1 MGQTILI
8 VEDDKDLRENIC
20 SILQNEGFQTT
31 EAQNGTQALDKLLP
45 SVSLVILDIMMP
57 GISGIETCQQIRS
70 FSYVPILFLTAR
82 SSESNKAQGLYAG
95 GDDYLT
101 KPFSYIELVARVR
114 ALLRR
119 NECYHYQKP
128 DSTPTET
135 REQLQRHDII
145 LTVNPPQVTVR
156 GILTELTDT
165 EYQLLY
171 LFLKKLLFISKN
183 SSISFKNC
191 NNCALLSN
199 SSLDLGNSIFLNSF
213 LKISKSFNNSL
224 QSFISLIFSETHNVK
239 SDISF
244 ICSTGML
251 NLSK

>member
-1 MGQTILI
+1 MERFVIIMEQAAILI
-8 VEDDKDLRENIC
+8 ADDNPEIREIIQ
-20 SILQNEGFQTT
+20 ILLSGEGFQVH
-31 EAQNGTQALDKLLP
+31 EAASGTQALGMLKENTFDLI
-45 SVSLVILDIMMP
+45 ILDIMMP

-119 NECYHYQKP
+119 NECYHYQKS

-165 EYQLLY
+165 EFQLLY
-171 LFLKKLLFISKN
+171 LFLKYPTKIF
-183 SSISFKNC
+183 SIQNLYESIWQEPFFTS
-191 NNCALLSN
+191 CANTVMVHIRRLR
-199 SSLDLGNSIFLNSF
+199 
-213 LKISKSFNNSL
+213 LKIEKNP
-224 QSFISLIFSETHNVK
+224 QKPTLIQTVWGKGYRF
-239 SDISF
+239 
-244 ICSTGML
+244 G
-251 NLSK
+251 

>member
-171 LFLKKLLFISKN
+171 LFLKYPTKIFSIQNLYESIWQEPFFHILRQHCYGTYPQITFEDRKKSAKTN
-183 SSISFKNC
+183 TDTDRLGKGISFWIIRDIHLTKKVNT
-191 NNCALLSN
+191 
-199 SSLDLGNSIFLNSF
+199 
-213 LKISKSFNNSL
+213 
-224 QSFISLIFSETHNVK
+224 FIITK
-239 SDISF
+239 
-244 ICSTGML
+244 
-251 NLSK
+251 

>member
-1 MGQTILI
+1 MEKQKILI
-8 VEDDKDLRENIC
+8 VDDSEMNRALLADILEEQYDVAEAENGMEAI
-20 SILQNEGFQTT
+20 SILRRQRAEFS
-31 EAQNGTQALDKLLP
+31 LL
-45 SVSLVILDIMMP
+45 LLDIMMP

-119 NECYHYQKP
+119 NECYHYQKS

-165 EYQLLY
+165 EFQLLY
-171 LFLKKLLFISKN
+171 LFLKYPTKIF
-183 SSISFKNC
+183 SIQNLYESIWQEPFFTS
-191 NNCALLSN
+191 CANTVMVHIRRLR
-199 SSLDLGNSIFLNSF
+199 
-213 LKISKSFNNSL
+213 LKIEKNP
-224 QSFISLIFSETHNVK
+224 QKPTLIQTVWGKGYRF
-239 SDISF
+239 
-244 ICSTGML
+244 G
-251 NLSK
+251 

>member
-95 GDDYLT
+95 GDDSLK

-119 NECYHYQKP
+119 NECYHYQKS

-165 EYQLLY
+165 EFQVL
-171 LFLKKLLFISKN
+171 
-183 SSISFKNC
+183 
-191 NNCALLSN
+191 
-199 SSLDLGNSIFLNSF
+199 
-213 LKISKSFNNSL
+213 
-224 QSFISLIFSETHNVK
+224 
-239 SDISF
+239 
-244 ICSTGML
+244 
-251 NLSK
+251 

>member
-165 EYQLLY
+165 EYE
-171 LFLKKLLFISKN
+171 
-183 SSISFKNC
+183 SIWQEPFFTS
-191 NNCALLSN
+191 CANTVMVHIRRLR
-199 SSLDLGNSIFLNSF
+199 
-213 LKISKSFNNSL
+213 LKIEKNP
-224 QSFISLIFSETHNVK
+224 QKPTLIQTVWGKGYRF
-239 SDISF
+239 
-244 ICSTGML
+244 G
-251 NLSK
+251 

>member
-1 MGQTILI
+1 MKLLLAEDEISMSEAVVDILTYHNYQ
-8 VEDDKDLRENIC
+8 VDAVYNGKD
-20 SILQNEGFQTT
+20 
-31 EAQNGTQALDKLLP
+31 ALDYARMEQYDGI
-45 SVSLVILDIMMP
+45 ILDIMMP

-119 NECYHYQKP
+119 NECYHYQKS

-165 EYQLLY
+165 EFQLLY
-171 LFLKKLLFISKN
+171 LFLKYPTKIF
-183 SSISFKNC
+183 SIQNLYESIWQEPFFTS
-191 NNCALLSN
+191 CANTVMVHIRRLR
-199 SSLDLGNSIFLNSF
+199 
-213 LKISKSFNNSL
+213 LKIEKNP
-224 QSFISLIFSETHNVK
+224 QKPTLIQTVWGKGYRF
-239 SDISF
+239 
-244 ICSTGML
+244 G
-251 NLSK
+251 

>member
-95 GDDYLT
+95 GDLT

-119 NECYHYQKP
+119 NECYHYQKS

-135 REQLQRHDII
+135 HEQLQRHDII

-165 EYQLLY
+165 EFQLLY
-171 LFLKKLLFISKN
+171 LFLKYPTKIF
-183 SSISFKNC
+183 SIQNLYESIWQEPFFTS
-191 NNCALLSN
+191 CANTVMVHIRRLR
-199 SSLDLGNSIFLNSF
+199 
-213 LKISKSFNNSL
+213 LKIEKNP
-224 QSFISLIFSETHNVK
+224 QKPTLIQTVWGKGYRF
-239 SDISF
+239 
-244 ICSTGML
+244 G
-251 NLSK
+251 

>member
-95 GDDYLT
+95 GDDYPT

-119 NECYHYQKP
+119 NECYHYQKS

-165 EYQLLY
+165 EFQLLY
-171 LFLKKLLFISKN
+171 LFLKYPTKIF
-183 SSISFKNC
+183 SIQNLYESIWQEPFFTS
-191 NNCALLSN
+191 CANTVMVHIRRLR
-199 SSLDLGNSIFLNSF
+199 
-213 LKISKSFNNSL
+213 LKIEKNP
-224 QSFISLIFSETHNVK
+224 QKPTLIQTVWGKGYRF
-239 SDISF
+239 
-244 ICSTGML
+244 G
-251 NLSK
+251 

>member
-119 NECYHYQKP
+119 NECYHYQKS

-165 EYQLLY
+165 EFQLLY
-171 LFLKKLLFISKN
+171 LF
-183 SSISFKNC
+183 
-191 NNCALLSN
+191 
-199 SSLDLGNSIFLNSF
+199 
-213 LKISKSFNNSL
+213 
-224 QSFISLIFSETHNVK
+224 
-239 SDISF
+239 
-244 ICSTGML
+244 
-251 NLSK
+251 